1 MVIKF
6 NNEYLELLAKDA
18 KVKGK
23 PKYDVEVIL
32 KYKKTLKV
40 LQVMPNTAGLRH
52 LRSLNFEPL
61 KGNMAGLYS
70 VRVDYRYRL
79 IFSIEKDVVTI
90 TEIIV
95 IEDLNNHYQ

>member
-1 MVIKF
+1 MLIKF
-6 NNEYLELLAKDA
+6 NNEYLELLARNE

-23 PKYDVEVIL
+23 PKYDAEVIL

-40 LQVMPNTAGLRH
+40 LQVMPNTVGLRQ

-61 KGNMAGLYS
+61 KGKLDGLYS

-79 IFSIEKDVVTI
+79 IFSLEKDII
-90 TEIIV
+90 TVSEIIV
-95 IEDLNNHYQ
+95 IEDMNNHYQ